1 MVHNPITYL
10 EIDAWARQMQKR
22 PEPWEIDALKQLD
35 ARFMAAQAKANA
47 DQQKKKA

>member
-1 MVHNPITYL
+1 MVHNPLTYL

-22 PEPWEIDALKQLD
+22 PQPWEIRVIKQLD
-35 ARFMAAQAKANA
+35 GLFMAAQAKANA